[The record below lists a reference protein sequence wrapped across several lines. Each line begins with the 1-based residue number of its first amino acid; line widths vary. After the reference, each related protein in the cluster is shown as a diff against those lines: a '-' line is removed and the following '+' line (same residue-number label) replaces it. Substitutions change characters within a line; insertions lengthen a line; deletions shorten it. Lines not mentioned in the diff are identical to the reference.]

1 MQGSELTREVI
12 GSAIEVHRELGP
24 GKREAAYERALA
36 HETAQPIAAGWLA
49 NFNTVSFSDGL
60 RRIACSA
67 RS

>member
-49 NFNTVSFSDGL
+49 AWFAHQL
-60 RRIACSA
+60 QYRQLL
-67 RS
+67 